1 VRLININKKYK
12 TDIMPSKKPSKKSKT
27 EKPKVEKPKVVEE
40 LKVVEEPKVVEQV
53 APVPDAVPIKVE
65 EPANSLMEYESDITK
80 LQTDLKSALQ
90 LIKDLVVHVNAFEKK
105 INREK
110 KVVDKKMRGKV
121 RRTGENKTI
130 SGFSK
135 PGKISDELRTFLKL
149 GKDDLIAR
157 TEVTKKITSYCKDNN
172 LQNLD
177 DKRIILPDKSLQK
190 LLRIKKSDQLTYFN
204 LQKYMKVHFP
214 NKEGIYPTI

>member
-1 VRLININKKYK
+1 VRLIQINKKYK
-12 TDIMPSKKPSKKSKT
+12 TDIMPSKKPSSKKSKSD
-27 EKPKVEKPKVVEE
+27 KPKVEKK
-40 LKVVEEPKVVEQV
+40 VEEPKVEK
-53 APVPDAVPIKVE
+53 KVE
-65 EPANSLMEYESDITK
+65 EPKVEVPSVFDSKVEPPSINLMEYEVEITK

-90 LIKDLVVHVNAFEKK
+90 LIKDLVVHVNAFDKK

-135 PGKISDELRTFLKL
+135 PGPISDELRTFLNL
-149 GKDDLIAR
+149 GKDELIAR
-157 TEVTKKITSYCKDNN
+157 TEVTKKITTYCKENN

-177 DKRIILPDKSLQK
+177 DKRIILPDKPLQK
-190 LLRIKKSDQLTYFN
+190 LLRIKKTDQLTYFN

-214 NKEGIYPTI
+214 NKEGVYPTA

>member
-1 VRLININKKYK
+1 
-12 TDIMPSKKPSKKSKT
+12 MPSKKPSSKKSKSD
-27 EKPKVEKPKVVEE
+27 KPKVEKK
-40 LKVVEEPKVVEQV
+40 VEEPKVEK
-53 APVPDAVPIKVE
+53 KVE
-65 EPANSLMEYESDITK
+65 EPKVEVPSVFDSKVEPPSINLMEYEVEITK
-80 LQTDLKSALQ
+80 LQSDLKSALQ
-90 LIKDLVVHVNAFEKK
+90 LIKDLVVHVNAFDKK

-135 PGKISDELRTFLKL
+135 PGPISDELRTFLNL
-149 GKDDLIAR
+149 GKDELIAR
-157 TEVTKKITSYCKDNN
+157 TEVTKKITTYCKENN

-177 DKRIILPDKSLQK
+177 DKRIILPDKPLQK
-190 LLRIKKSDQLTYFN
+190 LLRIKKTDQLTYFN

-214 NKEGIYPTI
+214 NKEGVYPTA

>member
-1 VRLININKKYK
+1 MDYV
-12 TDIMPSKKPSKKSKT
+12 SEVS
-27 EKPKVEKPKVVEE
+27 
-40 LKVVEEPKVVEQV
+40 
-53 APVPDAVPIKVE
+53 
-65 EPANSLMEYESDITK
+65 K

-90 LIKDLVVHVNAFEKK
+90 IIKDLVVHVNAFEKK
-105 INREK
+105 INRDK

-135 PGKISDELRTFLKL
+135 PGKISEELRTFLKL

-157 TEVTKKITSYCKDNN
+157 TEVTKKITTYCKENN

-177 DKRIILPDKSLQK
+177 DKRIILPDKVLQK
-190 LLRIKKSDQLTYFN
+190 LLRINKKDQLTYFN

-214 NKEGIYPTI
+214 NKEGIYPTA

>member
-1 VRLININKKYK
+1 MRLIYINKKYK

-27 EKPKVEKPKVVEE
+27 EKPKVEKKVDES
-40 LKVVEEPKVVEQV
+40 KVIEK
-53 APVPDAVPIKVE
+53 PVPDSLPIKVE
-65 EPANSLMEYESDITK
+65 EPTNILMEYEAEITK

-90 LIKDLVVHVNAFEKK
+90 LIKDLVVHVNAFDKK

-121 RRTGENKTI
+121 RRTSENKTI

-135 PGKISDELRTFLKL
+135 PGPISDELRTFLKL
-149 GKDDLIAR
+149 GKDELIAR
-157 TEVTKKITSYCKDNN
+157 TEVTKKITNYCKDNN

-214 NKEGIYPTI
+214 NKDGVYPAA

>member
-1 VRLININKKYK
+1 MRLININKKYN
-12 TDIMPSKKPSKKSKT
+12 TDIMPSKKQEPNKKKSKT
-27 EKPKVEKPKVVEE
+27 EKTKVEKK
-40 LKVVEEPKVVEQV
+40 VEEPKVV
-53 APVPDAVPIKVE
+53 APTPPPTEPKVE
-65 EPANSLMEYESDITK
+65 EPATTLMEYEAEITK

-90 LIKDLVVHVNAFEKK
+90 LIKDLVVHVNAFDKK

-121 RRTGENKTI
+121 RRTSENKTI

-135 PGKISDELRTFLKL
+135 PGPISDELRTFLKL
-149 GKDDLIAR
+149 GKDELIAR
-157 TEVTKKITSYCKDNN
+157 TEVTKKITNYCKDNN

-214 NKEGIYPTI
+214 NKDGVYPAA